1 MMKKIQLL
9 YVLALPLLL
18 GSCTKDNLNEDLSEQ
33 ETYAEKISLLE
44 KNTSNNLVEVP
55 YKEGYVTI
63 VTYGDDTLA
72 IASRENETMFLQ
84 EGVKLPEASVTKSLG
99 AISTKADDSIGD
111 SEAEYKV
118 TYVKAEDYTGVEN
131 ISNNYYAIMFE
142 DTKNADFD
150 YNDLIIHAYY
160 NFHYDKYPA
169 QVLDIYVQGI
179 ALGSSKTIKLGVYTQ
194 TGKKYIS
201 QNVREDL
208 FSEENLA
215 EEHTGDIPYFVNT
228 EKENEDNLCR
238 FKKENKI
245 TCTVTDKATDYVVWF
260 IEATY
265 SKTNETDTFIAPTSV
280 KLSDITDRVS
290 MFSEVGRPY
299 GIIKNSTINTYPCE
313 KVPIDEIYPNFFKWI
328 DGEIDGSF
336 DSVALKIS
344 DDPDFIL
351 KRINSWKIWNV
362 Y

>member
-1 MMKKIQLL
+1 MKKIQLL
-9 YVLALPLLL
+9 YLLVLPLLL
-18 GSCTKDNLNEDLSEQ
+18 GSCTKNNLNEDFGEQ
-33 ETYAEKISLLE
+33 KTYKEKISRLE
-44 KNTSNNLVEVP
+44 KNTANNLIEVP
-55 YKEGYVTI
+55 YEKGYVTI

-84 EGVKLPEASVTKSLG
+84 EGVTLPEGSFTKSLVT
-99 AISTKADDSIGD
+99 ISTKADDSIED
-111 SEAEYKV
+111 SKSEYKV
-118 TYVKAEDYTGVEN
+118 TYVNAEDYTGIEN
-131 ISNNYYAIMFE
+131 ISNNYYAVMFE

-160 NFHYDKYPA
+160 NFRYDNYPTR
-169 QVLDIYVQGI
+169 VLDISVQGI

-208 FSEENLA
+208 FSEEDLA
-215 EEHTGDIPYFVNT
+215 EEHTGSIPYFVNT
-228 EKENEDNLCR
+228 EKGNEGNLCR

-260 IEATY
+260 IEATS

-280 KLSDITDRVS
+280 KLSDITERVS
-290 MFSEVGRPY
+290 MFSNVGRPY
-299 GIIKNSTINTYPCE
+299 GIIKNSTITVYPCE

-328 DGEIDGSF
+328 DGDIDGSF
-336 DSVALKIS
+336 DSVALKKS
-344 DDPDFIL
+344 DDSDVSSKYIQ
-351 KRINSWKIWNV
+351 SWKIWNV
-362 Y
+362 D